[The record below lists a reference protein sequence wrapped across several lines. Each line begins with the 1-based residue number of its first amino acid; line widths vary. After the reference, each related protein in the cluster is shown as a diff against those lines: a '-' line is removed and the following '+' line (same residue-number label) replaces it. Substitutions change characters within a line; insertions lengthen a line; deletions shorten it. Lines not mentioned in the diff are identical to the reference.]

1 MQFSF
6 SILKDS
12 GITFT
17 ALQQQGLFLK
27 NEEHLYQ
34 LLIYS
39 DYF

>member
-6 SILKDS
+6 SIMKDS

-17 ALQQQGLFLK
+17 VLKLESLFLK
-27 NEEHLYQ
+27 NEVHLYQ

>member
-6 SILKDS
+6 PILKDA

-17 ALQQQGLFLK
+17 GLQQESLFLK
-27 NEEHLYQ
+27 NVGRHFQ